1 MLRVFFLVMLFMLSK
16 QRVHSQTMPKDTC
29 YTNPKPVACFDALR
43 YSSKY
48 WIQDSLT
55 RTGFRDLFANEYL
68 ANCSTCFRGRKWA
81 DVSTYF
87 GKPNFVFEGGKYL
100 KEGETLYRY
109 YVHYEGDIK
118 DFKDIGN
125 RYFDIIIYNG
135 IIVYTGLD
143 EIDG

>member
-1 MLRVFFLVMLFMLSK
+1 MLRLFFLLMLFMLVR
-16 QRVHSQTMPKDTC
+16 QRVNSQTVPKDTC
-29 YTNPKPVACFDALR
+29 YTNPKHVACFDALR
-43 YSSKY
+43 YNSQY

-55 RTGFRDLFANEYL
+55 RTGFSYLFANVYL
-68 ANCSTCFRGRKWA
+68 VNCSKCFRGRKWIE
-81 DVSTYF
+81 VSTYF

-109 YVHYEGDIK
+109 YVHFEGDIK

-125 RYFDIIIYNG
+125 RYFDIIINNG
-135 IIVYTGLD
+135 LIVYTGLD